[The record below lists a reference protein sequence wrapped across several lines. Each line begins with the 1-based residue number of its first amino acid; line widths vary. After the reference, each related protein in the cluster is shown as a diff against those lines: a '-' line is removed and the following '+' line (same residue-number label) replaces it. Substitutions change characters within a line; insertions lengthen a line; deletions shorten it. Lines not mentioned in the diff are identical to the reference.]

1 MLLSITAAARAPAA
15 EADLRLGILTGGG
28 DCPGLN
34 AVIRAAAIRTLR
46 TYGGQMLGFE
56 DGWRGLFE
64 NRARDLDLSAV
75 SGILPRGGTMLGTS
89 RTDPFRHPGG
99 IEALRAAVKS
109 HALDGLL
116 VCGGEGTLA
125 AAARVAEAGIAIVGI
140 PKTIDNDV
148 PGTDYSFGFDTA
160 LTTVVRAVD
169 ALHST
174 AESHDR
180 VLVLEV
186 MGRSTGW
193 LAICAGIA
201 GGADVVAAPEE
212 PVSVAETCEVIRRRI
227 ARGRDFSIVVVA
239 EGASF
244 LPEPGTTA
252 IEPPF
257 RLDGEGRRRYGGV
270 GEILA
275 REIESRLGVET
286 RTVTLGYVQRGGTPT
301 PFDRLLGTRMGIAA
315 VDLARLGRYGRM
327 VSLKGTHVDSV
338 DLQVVREGP
347 RRVGHDLYEVA
358 RVFFG

>member
-1 MLLSITAAARAPAA
+1 M
-15 EADLRLGILTGGG
+15 RLGILTGGG

-34 AVIRAAAIRTLR
+34 AVIRAAVIRTIR
-46 TYGGQMLGFE
+46 GYGAQMIGFE

-64 NRARDLDLSAV
+64 NRARDLDLGAV

-89 RTDPFRHPGG
+89 RTDPFRQRGG
-99 IEALRAAVKS
+99 IAALTESFHS

-125 AAARVAEAGIAIVGI
+125 AAARVAEAGVPLIGI

-160 LTTVVRAVD
+160 LSTVVRAVD

-201 GGADVVAAPEE
+201 GGADVIAAPEE
-212 PVSVAETCEVIRRRI
+212 PLSVGEICDFVRHRT

-239 EGASF
+239 EGATF
-244 LPEPGTTA
+244 KPEPGVPTPA
-252 IEPPF
+252 GPL
-257 RLDGEGRRRYGGV
+257 RLDAEGRRRLGGI
-270 GEILA
+270 GEVLA
-275 REIESRLGVET
+275 REMEERLRIEV
-286 RTVTLGYVQRGGTPT
+286 RTVSLGYVQRGGTPT
-301 PFDRLLGTRMGIAA
+301 AFDRLLGTRMGIAA
-315 VDLARLGRYGRM
+315 VDLAHAGSFGRM
-327 VSLKGTHVDSV
+327 VSLQGSRIDSV
-338 DLQVVREGP
+338 DLDVVRRGP
-347 RRVGHDLYEVA
+347 RPVDHELYDVA

>member
-1 MLLSITAAARAPAA
+1 M
-15 EADLRLGILTGGG
+15 RLGILTGGG

-34 AVIRAAAIRTLR
+34 AVIRAAVILTVRG
-46 TYGGQMLGFE
+46 YGGQMIGFE
-56 DGWRGLFE
+56 DGWRGVFE
-64 NRARDLDLSAV
+64 NRARDLDLAAV

-89 RTDPFRHPGG
+89 RTDPFRQEGG
-99 IEALRAAVKS
+99 LAALRAAVTS

-116 VCGGEGTLA
+116 ICGGEGTLA
-125 AAARVAEAGIAIVGI
+125 AAARVAEAGIPLLGI

-201 GGADVVAAPEE
+201 GGADVIAAPEE
-212 PVSVAETCEVIRRRI
+212 PLSVSEICEHIRHRI

-239 EGASF
+239 EGATFKQEEGRRTVES
-244 LPEPGTTA
+244 
-252 IEPPF
+252 PP
-257 RLDGEGRRRYGGV
+257 RVDAEGRRRYGGI
-270 GEILA
+270 GELLA
-275 REIESRLGVET
+275 REMEERLKIET
-286 RTVTLGYVQRGGTPT
+286 RTVSLGYVQRGGTPT
-301 PFDRLLGTRMGIAA
+301 AFDRLLGTRMGIAA
-315 VDLARLGRYGRM
+315 VDLAHEGKFGRM
-327 VSLKGTHVDSV
+327 VSLQGSRIDSV
-338 DLQVVREGP
+338 DLNLVRGGP
-347 RRVGHDLYEVA
+347 RRVDHEFYEVA